1 MVDRV
6 RAGRVREGALVQI
19 DDGEGEGGSVGG
31 GKGRSEI
38 SVDDGELV
46 QARGNSVLQRSWW
59 GTEPRSGY

>member
-19 DDGEGEGGSVGG
+19 DDGEGGECGRGEGRGG
-31 GKGRSEI
+31 RGRGRSEI

-46 QARGNSVLQRSWW
+46 QARSNSVLQRSW
-59 GTEPRSGY
+59 